1 MKRTWGNDCG
11 LAYAGSCE
19 FEWSDDK
26 ANMTRQV
33 VSDGHVACDSD
44 C

>member
-11 LAYAGSCE
+11 LVYAGSCK
-19 FEWSDDK
+19 FGWSDDK
-26 ANMTRQV
+26 NMTYQV
-33 VSDGHVACDSD
+33 VSDGHVACDGG